1 MNALKTNLIYI
12 LIIALLIMIL
22 YETCR
27 SKNAAGTFTSS
38 SDTITHINYVYYRD
52 TTRTKPILIKGGR
65 DTIFENTVEY
75 VPSENYNEL
84 VEQFTELKQILL
96 SRNIYLDSIHLD
108 SLGWVKVTD
117 TVQKNALLGR
127 SVVRDI
133 KIPVRETTIVK
144 TVEAPK
150 RRAFYLGGSM
160 FITPFSNVQNNV
172 FGSNIKSTI
181 TNVGGGFLYKD
192 KYDRLFGAQMLWDGK
207 NVNYGLGGYLKLS
220 FRKTNK

>member
-1 MNALKTNLIYI
+1 MNSLKTNLIYI

-22 YETCR
+22 YVTCNH
-27 SKNAAGTFTSS
+27 KAGQTTTSS
-38 SDTITHINYVYYRD
+38 SDTTTQIHYVYYKD
-52 TTRTKPILIKGGR
+52 TSRTKPVWIKGGR

-75 VPSENYNEL
+75 VPSENYSDL

-117 TVQKNALLGR
+117 TVQKNTLVGR
-127 SVVRDI
+127 NVVRDI

-150 RRAFYLGGSM
+150 KRDFYLGGSM
-160 FITPFSNVQNNV
+160 FVTPSYTSPFANV
-172 FGSNIKSTI
+172 SS
-181 TNVGGGFLYKD
+181 GFMYKD
-192 KYDRLFGAQMLWDGK
+192 KQDRLFGAQVQWDGK
-207 NVNYGLGGYLKLS
+207 KVNYGLSGYLKLS